1 MRRIRP
7 VTKWIRAL
15 TLAGVFAVGAGTVVT
30 TSQPVAL
37 ANSQKTKAKEE
48 QKKPDDAKKPEDP
61 KKPATKGTVVISVD
75 AQKKFRFKVVGEDD
89 KTIMQCSKGY
99 ETKDDAL
106 KALETAKAILNTV
119 KPTEEK

>member
-1 MRRIRP
+1 
-7 VTKWIRAL
+7 VSKWIRTL
-15 TLAGVFAVGAGTVVT
+15 TLAGVFAIGAGGVVSLSSPT
-30 TSQPVAL
+30 AL
-37 ANSQKTKAKEE
+37 AYSQKTKAKE
-48 QKKPDDAKKPEDP
+48 ADP
-61 KKPATKGTVVISVD
+61 KKPEEPKKPAATAVKGTVVISVD

-106 KALETAKAILNTV
+106 KALETAKAILNGV